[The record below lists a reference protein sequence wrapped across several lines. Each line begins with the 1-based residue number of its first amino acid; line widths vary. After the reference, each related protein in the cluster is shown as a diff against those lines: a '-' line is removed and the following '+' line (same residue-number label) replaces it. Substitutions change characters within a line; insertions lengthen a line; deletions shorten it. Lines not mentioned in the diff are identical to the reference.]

1 VDSIPLSGFQV
12 VAEEIAMIQESQV
25 AAPPERLAAPV
36 RKDVTLKG
44 TALAATKRRL
54 AGEDRQRLIAEAAYF
69 RAEQRGFV
77 PGCEIEDWLAAELE
91 IDALLERD
99 DGRA

>member
-1 VDSIPLSGFQV
+1 VDSIRLSGVQV
-12 VAEEIAMIQESQV
+12 VAEDIAMIQEGQV

-36 RKDVTLKG
+36 RKDVTMKSA
-44 TALAATKRRL
+44 ALAATKKRL
-54 AGEDRQRLIAEAAYF
+54 AGEDRQRLIAEAAYY

-77 PGCEIEDWLAAELE
+77 PGCEIEDWLAAEME
-91 IDALLERD
+91 IDALLEPD